1 MLTLGQK
8 RDYVARF
15 FGATGATYDEV
26 VRRGTFGIDR
36 IWKRRLL
43 AKLERPRRVLDL
55 ACGTGILTLEI
66 ARRYPQADVVG
77 VDITEGYLAVARR
90 KAAAERVGNVQ
101 FVRSWAEEFEAAA
114 PFDAITSSYLAK
126 YADIARLAPRLAAML
141 APGGSV
147 LFHDFSYPANPVLAR
162 LWEQHMKL
170 LKRLG
175 GRRYPEW
182 RAVFDELPDLVR
194 RTRWVEELPA
204 ALRAAG
210 LIAVT
215 VEPLTLQGAT
225 LVSARNST

>member
-1 MLTLGQK
+1 MLTLEQK

-66 ARRYPQADVVG
+66 ARRHPDAEVVG

-90 KAAAERVGNVQ
+90 KAAARRAGNVE

-114 PFDAITSSYLAK
+114 PFDAVTSSYLAK
-126 YADIARLAPRLAAML
+126 YADLARLAPRVAAML
-141 APGGSV
+141 APGGVV
-147 LFHDFSYPANPVLAR
+147 LFHDFSYPSNPWLAR
-162 LWEQHMKL
+162 IWEQHMKL
-170 LKRLG
+170 LRRLG
-175 GRRYPEW
+175 APRYPEW

-194 RTRWVEELPA
+194 RSRWVEELPA

-210 LIAVT
+210 LVEIAL
-215 VEPLTLQGAT
+215 EPLTLQGAT
-225 LVSARNST
+225 LVSARKPT